1 MPGERERLARVELE
15 DIPEWSP
22 ELPLLLAYDTLIQ
35 YCHCM
40 DNVTLN
46 PETRT
51 RVNENG
57 RVVIPASMRKA
68 LGINAGDEIVLRI
81 EDDELRITTLKR
93 RLERA
98 QRRIRRYV
106 KPGRSL
112 VDELIAER
120 GEAAKRE

>member
-1 MPGERERLARVELE
+1 M
-15 DIPEWSP
+15 
-22 ELPLLLAYDTLIQ
+22 DT
-35 YCHCM
+35 
-40 DNVTLN
+40 
-46 PETRT
+46 ETRT

-57 RVVIPASMRKA
+57 RVVIPASFRKA

-112 VDELIAER
+112 VEELLAER
-120 GEAAKRE
+120 REAAKRE